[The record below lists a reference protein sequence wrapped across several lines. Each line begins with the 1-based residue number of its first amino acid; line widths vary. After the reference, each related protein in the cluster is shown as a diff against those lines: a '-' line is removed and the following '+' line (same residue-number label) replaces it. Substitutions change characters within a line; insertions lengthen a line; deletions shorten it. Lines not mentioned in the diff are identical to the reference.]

1 MKRDGT
7 VRAYL
12 ELFRLPNVFTAI
24 ADVALGFMLT
34 HTALVGDDFSVLV
47 TFVLLMTASCFL
59 YTAGMVLNDAFD
71 AEIDAAQRPHRPI
84 PSGRVTPT
92 TARWLGNQM
101 LLIGVA
107 LGWTTGWLSGSWFC
121 GVVVSLLA
129 VCVYAYD
136 AVLKSTPLGPL
147 AMGGCRMLNVLLG
160 ASAAATAWHTL
171 HWAVAGGL
179 GVYIVGVTWFA
190 RTEAR
195 VSSRP
200 HLVGATAVM
209 IVGLAVIASYPALIG
224 GDVMPEYQPKYFQP
238 LRWFGMWAALA
249 AVIIG
254 RCGLAIVR
262 PTPRFVQ
269 MAVKGCIQSLVI
281 VDAAAVYA
289 LRGPW
294 CAIGILL
301 LLVPTMYLGRW
312 IYST

>member
-1 MKRDGT
+1 MNRQGT

-71 AEIDAAQRPHRPI
+71 AEIDAAERPHRPI

-92 TARWLGNQM
+92 TARWLGHQM

-107 LGWTTGWLSGSWFC
+107 LGWTAGWLSGNWLC
-121 GVVVSLLA
+121 GVVASLLA

-136 AVLKSTPLGPL
+136 AVLKSTPLGPV
-147 AMGGCRMLNVLLG
+147 AMGSCRMLNVLLG
-160 ASAAATAWHTL
+160 ASAAAVAWHTL
-171 HWAVAGGL
+171 HWAVAVGL
-179 GVYIVGVTWFA
+179 GVYVTGVTWFA

-195 VSSRP
+195 VSSRL
-200 HLVGATAVM
+200 HLAGATAVM
-209 IVGLAVIASYPALIG
+209 IVGLAVIASYPTLIEA
-224 GDVMPEYQPKYFQP
+224 DVMSVFEPMYFRP
-238 LRWFGMWAALA
+238 LSWFGMWGVLVV
-249 AVIIG
+249 VIIG
-254 RCGLAIVR
+254 RCGRAIAS
-262 PTPRFVQ
+262 PTPQFVQ
-269 MAVKGCIQSLVI
+269 LAVKGCIQSLVI